1 MTQSQ
6 FTNSSQENIDLL
18 LRICAVCWYQRSP
31 NSDVASLGEL
41 VRDSVVELD
50 ISQTESE
57 PLSQAIGKKFMSDSE
72 SIFVAETAILLRR
85 ASGTTREV
93 LAPIVLEIIADT
105 GLSNSEPLWRIRTF
119 IDELKKV
126 AALHSVQPT
135 AVHLAPVI
143 QMPENFPTVLSSDTT
158 PTFELE
164 GESEPLDLTA
174 KPVEEVTPIGQDV
187 VDTEDDEAVAFNFAP
202 LLEEDDPEAPVI
214 SSADDN
220 DDDDDEN
227 DEDKQNLKL
236 TFTSDNKDEV
246 ASQFTIPLDTD
257 EEEEVTDLQLELPKD
272 EKEDSAGST
281 LVLDTDESGDAQDL
295 KLTFSSDQEEDDSD
309 DLTLTLDTDEDGFS
323 STLSLELPEEEDSS
337 DLDSPGGSGKI

>member
-6 FTNSSQENIDLL
+6 FVNSSQETIDLL
-18 LRICAVCWYQRSP
+18 LRICAVCWYERSP

-50 ISQTESE
+50 IFQTESE

-93 LAPIVLEIIADT
+93 LAPSVLELIADT

-119 IDELKKV
+119 IEELKKV

-143 QMPENFPTVLSSDTT
+143 QMPEKFPTVLSTDTT

-174 KPVEEVTPIGQDV
+174 KPVDEVTPIGQDV
-187 VDTEDDEAVAFNFAP
+187 VDTEDDEVVGFNFGP
-202 LLEEDDPEAPVI
+202 L
-214 SSADDN
+214 
-220 DDDDDEN
+220 
-227 DEDKQNLKL
+227 
-236 TFTSDNKDEV
+236 
-246 ASQFTIPLDTD
+246 
-257 EEEEVTDLQLELPKD
+257 
-272 EKEDSAGST
+272 
-281 LVLDTDESGDAQDL
+281 
-295 KLTFSSDQEEDDSD
+295 
-309 DLTLTLDTDEDGFS
+309 
-323 STLSLELPEEEDSS
+323 
-337 DLDSPGGSGKI
+337 

>member
-50 ISQTESE
+50 ISQTKSE

-119 IDELKKV
+119 IEELKKV
-126 AALHSVQPT
+126 AALHSVQPI

-143 QMPENFPTVLSSDTT
+143 KMPETFPTVLSPDTT

-174 KPVEEVTPIGQDV
+174 KPVDEVAPIGQDV
-187 VDTEDDEAVAFNFAP
+187 VDTEDDEAVGFNFAP

-214 SSADDN
+214 SSAED

-227 DEDKQNLKL
+227 DEDKQNFKL
-236 TFTSDNKDEV
+236 ALTSDNKDEV
-246 ASQFTIPLDTD
+246 ASQFTTPLDTD

-272 EKEDSAGST
+272 DKEGGAGST

-337 DLDSPGGSGKI
+337 DLDSSGGSGKI

>member
-6 FTNSSQENIDLL
+6 FTNSSQETIDLL

-50 ISQTESE
+50 ISQTKSE

-119 IDELKKV
+119 IEELKKV
-126 AALHSVQPT
+126 TALHSVQPT

-143 QMPENFPTVLSSDTT
+143 QMPENFPTVLSTDTT

-174 KPVEEVTPIGQDV
+174 KPVDEVTPIGRDA
-187 VDTEDDEAVAFNFAP
+187 VDTEDDEVVGFNFAP
-202 LLEEDDPEAPVI
+202 LLEEDDPAAPVI
-214 SSADDN
+214 SSADD

-227 DEDKQNLKL
+227 DEDKQNFKL
-236 TFTSDNKDEV
+236 AFTSDNKNEV

-272 EKEDSAGST
+272 EKEDSAEST

-323 STLSLELPEEEDSS
+323 STLSLELPEEDDSS
-337 DLDSPGGSGKI
+337 DLDSSGGSGKI

>member
-1 MTQSQ
+1 MTESQ
-6 FTNSSQENIDLL
+6 FANSSQETIDLL
-18 LRICAVCWYQRSP
+18 LRICAVCWHQRSP

-119 IDELKKV
+119 IEELKKI
-126 AALHSVQPT
+126 AALHSVLPI

-143 QMPENFPTVLSSDTT
+143 QMPENFPTVLSPDTT

-174 KPVEEVTPIGQDV
+174 KPVDEVTPIGQDV
-187 VDTEDDEAVAFNFAP
+187 VDTEDDEAVEFNFAP
-202 LLEEDDPEAPVI
+202 LLEEDDPAAPVI
-214 SSADDN
+214 SSAEDN
-220 DDDDDEN
+220 DDDDEN
-227 DEDKQNLKL
+227 DEDKQNFKL
-236 TFTSDNKDEV
+236 ALTSDNKDKV

-257 EEEEVTDLQLELPKD
+257 EEEEVTDLQFELPKD
-272 EKEDSAGST
+272 EKEDSTESA

-309 DLTLTLDTDEDGFS
+309 DLTLTLDTDEDEFS

>member
-6 FTNSSQENIDLL
+6 FTNSSQETIDLL

-119 IDELKKV
+119 IEELKKV
-126 AALHSVQPT
+126 TALHSVQPT

-143 QMPENFPTVLSSDTT
+143 QMPENFPTVLSTDTT

-174 KPVEEVTPIGQDV
+174 KPVDEVTPIGRDA
-187 VDTEDDEAVAFNFAP
+187 VDTEDDEVVGFNFAP
-202 LLEEDDPEAPVI
+202 LLEEDDPAAPVI
-214 SSADDN
+214 SSADD

-246 ASQFTIPLDTD
+246 ASQFTTPLDTD

-272 EKEDSAGST
+272 EKEDSAEST

-323 STLSLELPEEEDSS
+323 STLSLELPEEDDSS
-337 DLDSPGGSGKI
+337 DLDSSGGSGKI

>member
-18 LRICAVCWYQRSP
+18 LRICAICWYQRSP

-50 ISQTESE
+50 ISQTKSE

-119 IDELKKV
+119 IEELKKV
-126 AALHSVQPT
+126 AALHSVQPI

-143 QMPENFPTVLSSDTT
+143 KMPETFPTVLSPDTT

-174 KPVEEVTPIGQDV
+174 KPVDEVAPIGQDV
-187 VDTEDDEAVAFNFAP
+187 VDTEDDEAVGFNFAP

-214 SSADDN
+214 SSAED

-227 DEDKQNLKL
+227 DEDKQNFKL
-236 TFTSDNKDEV
+236 ALTSDNKDEV
-246 ASQFTIPLDTD
+246 ASQFTTPLDTD

-272 EKEDSAGST
+272 DKEGGAGST

-337 DLDSPGGSGKI
+337 DLDSSGGSGKI

>member
-6 FTNSSQENIDLL
+6 FVNSSQETIDLL

-143 QMPENFPTVLSSDTT
+143 QMPENFPTVLSPDTT

-174 KPVEEVTPIGQDV
+174 KPVDEVAPIGQDV
-187 VDTEDDEAVAFNFAP
+187 VDTEDDEAVGFNFAP

-214 SSADDN
+214 SSAED

-227 DEDKQNLKL
+227 DEDKQNFKL
-236 TFTSDNKDEV
+236 
-246 ASQFTIPLDTD
+246 A
-257 EEEEVTDLQLELPKD
+257 
-272 EKEDSAGST
+272 
-281 LVLDTDESGDAQDL
+281 
-295 KLTFSSDQEEDDSD
+295 LT
-309 DLTLTLDTDEDGFS
+309 
-323 STLSLELPEEEDSS
+323 
-337 DLDSPGGSGKI
+337 

>member
-18 LRICAVCWYQRSP
+18 LRICAICWYQRSP

-119 IDELKKV
+119 IEELKKV

-143 QMPENFPTVLSSDTT
+143 QMPENFPTVLSTDTT

-174 KPVEEVTPIGQDV
+174 KPVDEVTPIGRDA
-187 VDTEDDEAVAFNFAP
+187 VDTEDDEVVGFNFAP
-202 LLEEDDPEAPVI
+202 LLEEDDPAAPVI
-214 SSADDN
+214 SSADD

-227 DEDKQNLKL
+227 DEDKQNFKL
-236 TFTSDNKDEV
+236 AFTSDNKNEV

-272 EKEDSAGST
+272 EKEDSAEST

-323 STLSLELPEEEDSS
+323 STLSLELPEEDDSS
-337 DLDSPGGSGKI
+337 DLDSSGGSGKI

>member
-6 FTNSSQENIDLL
+6 FTNSSQETIDLL

-50 ISQTESE
+50 ISQTKSE

-119 IDELKKV
+119 IEELKKV
-126 AALHSVQPT
+126 AALHSVQPI

-143 QMPENFPTVLSSDTT
+143 QMPENFPTVLSTDTT

-174 KPVEEVTPIGQDV
+174 KPVDEVTPISQDV
-187 VDTEDDEAVAFNFAP
+187 VDTDDDEVVGFNFGP
-202 LLEEDDPEAPVI
+202 LLEEDDPAAPVI
-214 SSADDN
+214 SSTED

-227 DEDKQNLKL
+227 DEDKQNFKL
-236 TFTSDNKDEV
+236 ALTSDNKDEV
-246 ASQFTIPLDTD
+246 ASQFTTPLDTD

-272 EKEDSAGST
+272 DKEGGAGST

-337 DLDSPGGSGKI
+337 DLDSSGGSGKI

>member
-1 MTQSQ
+1 
-6 FTNSSQENIDLL
+6 
-18 LRICAVCWYQRSP
+18 
-31 NSDVASLGEL
+31 
-41 VRDSVVELD
+41 
-50 ISQTESE
+50 
-57 PLSQAIGKKFMSDSE
+57 MSDSE
-72 SIFVAETAILLRR
+72 SIFGAETAILLRR

-105 GLSNSEPLWRIRTF
+105 GLSNSEPPWRIRTF
-119 IDELKKV
+119 IEELKKV
-126 AALHSVQPT
+126 AALHSVQPI
-135 AVHLAPVI
+135 AVPLATVI
-143 QMPENFPTVLSSDTT
+143 QMPENFPTVLSPDTT

-174 KPVEEVTPIGQDV
+174 KPVDEVAPIGQDV
-187 VDTEDDEAVAFNFAP
+187 VDTEDDEAVGFNFAP

-214 SSADDN
+214 SSAED

-227 DEDKQNLKL
+227 DEDKQNFKL
-236 TFTSDNKDEV
+236 ALTSDNKDEV
-246 ASQFTIPLDTD
+246 ASQFTTPLDTD

-272 EKEDSAGST
+272 DKEGGAGST

-337 DLDSPGGSGKI
+337 DLDSSGGSGKI